1 MTMKD
6 EQDQTPPAPRL
17 GLPLAELHAAN
28 AELLRDGQ
36 FDPEVA
42 GHFRDQLA
50 FAVALTDSLAE
61 GVCALDRE
69 CRLAFANPVAERLLG
84 RSEADLIGR
93 DAREIMPL
101 PFREVIRSGVAR
113 RDDDVAF
120 TREDGSALAVACSA
134 APIVSGSA
142 VVGAVVVFRDI
153 AARKRDDA
161 IQQRASEGLE
171 ERVRSRTA
179 ALHAA
184 NAELQAELA
193 ARRRAEADVRE
204 RETRLRLVL
213 EQAPV
218 VIWATDGDLRCT
230 FAAGANLVALGLDPD
245 RMVGLHLSELVVLV
259 GDESS
264 DEPDDRAL
272 LAVPA
277 HRRALG
283 GESSA
288 YPAERQGHTYQ
299 VYVEPLRDL
308 SGSITGTI
316 AIAQDITELSLRR
329 LHDEFIA
336 TVSHQL
342 LTPLAAA
349 RAGLGLLESGA
360 ADRLGADERRLLG
373 NIGRNVGRLG
383 IHLNDLLTLNQLKS
397 GTLTV
402 APVVLDLR
410 AVVSDAMGVVYP
422 LLQEK
427 GQALAVDL
435 PEPLPVAGD
444 AEELTQAVINLLANA
459 HRHTPGGAR
468 VTIAGRNAG
477 GEVMLTVADTGPG
490 IPAGAREA
498 IFQRFHR
505 LAIPGGTPATGSGL
519 GLAIVRGIVE
529 LHGGRAWAEG
539 APGGGAAFHI
549 ALPMVEDNDVN
560 GAPR

>member
-1 MTMKD
+1 MND
-6 EQDQTPPAPRL
+6 EQASTPLAPGTDVTLAEQRAAAMRDGRL
-17 GLPLAELHAAN
+17 GPAMV
-28 AELLRDGQ
+28 GQ
-36 FDPEVA
+36 FR
-42 GHFRDQLA
+42 HQLA

-69 CRLAFANPVAERLLG
+69 CRLTFANPVAERLLG
-84 RSEADLIGR
+84 WSEADLIGR

-101 PFREVIRSGVAR
+101 PLREVIRSGVAR

-120 TREDGSALAVACSA
+120 SRKDGSALAVACSA
-134 APIVSGSA
+134 APIVSDST
-142 VVGAVVVFRDI
+142 VVGAVVAFRDI

-161 IQQRASEGLE
+161 IQQRANEDLE

-184 NAELQAELA
+184 NVELQAELA
-193 ARRRAEADVRE
+193 ARRRAEAEVRE

-218 VIWATDGDLRCT
+218 VIWATDADLRCT
-230 FAAGANLVALGLDPD
+230 FAAGANLVALGLNPD
-245 RMVGLHLSELVVLV
+245 RVVGLHLSDLV
-259 GDESS
+259 GLVADESHH
-264 DEPDDRAL
+264 EPDNHAL
-272 LAVPA
+272 ISVPA

-288 YPAERQGHTYQ
+288 YLAERQGHTHQ
-299 VYVEPLRDL
+299 VYIEPLRTP
-308 SGSITGTI
+308 SGAIVGTI

-349 RAGLGLLESGA
+349 RAGLGLLESGVA
-360 ADRLGADERRLLG
+360 ERLGADERRLLG
-373 NIGRNVGRLG
+373 NIGRNIGRLS

-402 APVVLDLR
+402 APSVIDLR
-410 AVVSDAMGVVYP
+410 AVVADAMGVVYP

-435 PEPLPVAGD
+435 PEPLLVAGD
-444 AEELTQAVINLLANA
+444 AEELAQAVINLLANA
-459 HRHTPGGAR
+459 HRHTPGGTR
-468 VTIAGRNAG
+468 VSVAGRVDR
-477 GEVMLTVADTGPG
+477 GEVVLTVADNGPG
-490 IPAGAREA
+490 IPAGAWEA
-498 IFQRFHR
+498 VFQRFHR
-505 LAIPGGTPATGSGL
+505 LAIPGGIPATGSGL

-529 LHGGRAWAEG
+529 LHGGRAWVAG
-539 APGGGAAFHI
+539 APGGGVAFHI
-549 ALPMVEDNDVN
+549 SLPLAGDNDMN
-560 GAPR
+560 GAPP